1 MAKNVAVIIC
11 AAGPASRFGGKRKK
25 QFVDVAGRAVFL
37 RSVELFSNREDVKQ
51 ILLGISQED
60 EELVSIKWGA
70 NLKFFNVK
78 SFFGGNKRFDTVRKG
93 LALVRDDI
101 ELIAVHDAVRC
112 CVTAELI
119 DRVIAAAARSGAAI
133 PACPVAATIK
143 EAKDNVIIRTVDR
156 SGLYEAQTP
165 QVFEAALLKK
175 AYENLKNLD
184 ESKIS
189 ARGEQGRTACGEKSR
204 TACGELS
211 RTDDSQLV
219 ESLGHKVTIVESDS
233 SNIKI
238 TRQSD
243 IPIAEAIL
251 KSRPAP
257 KPQGPIGPYFEA
269 QW

>member
-1 MAKNVAVIIC
+1 VSYKVAVIIC

-37 RSVELFSNREDVKQ
+37 RSMELFSNREDVKQ

-60 EELVSIKWGA
+60 EELVSVKWGA

-78 SFFGGNKRFDTVRKG
+78 TFFGGDKRFDTVCKG

-101 ELIAVHDAVRC
+101 ELVAVHDAARC

-119 DRVIAAAARSGAAI
+119 DKVITAAAKSGAAI
-133 PACPVAATIK
+133 PACPVAATVK
-143 EAKDNVIIRTVDR
+143 QVKDNVIIKTVDR
-156 SGLYEAQTP
+156 TGLYEAQTP
-165 QVFEAALLKK
+165 QIFERSLLKK
-175 AYENLKNLD
+175 AYENLKNID
-184 ESKIS
+184 ENKIN
-189 ARGEQGRTACGEKSR
+189 
-204 TACGELS
+204 
-211 RTDDSQLV
+211 DDSQLV
-219 ESLGHKVTIVESDS
+219 EAMGHKVTIVESDS

-251 KSRPAP
+251 KSRPVP
-257 KPQGPIGPYFEA
+257 KPQGPIGPYIEA

>member
-1 MAKNVAVIIC
+1 MSYKVAAIIC

-51 ILLGISQED
+51 ILLGIAQED
-60 EELVSIKWGA
+60 EELVSVKWGA

-78 SFFGGNKRFDTVRKG
+78 FFLGGYERFDTIRKG
-93 LALVRDDI
+93 LALVKDDI
-101 ELIAVHDAVRC
+101 NLIAVHDASRC
-112 CVTAELI
+112 CITAQLI
-119 DRVIAAAARSGAAI
+119 DRIIAVAAKSGAAI
-133 PACPVAATIK
+133 PACPVSATIK
-143 EAKDNVIIRTVDR
+143 EVKDNTIIKTVDR

-165 QVFEAALLKK
+165 QIFEALLLKK

-189 ARGEQGRTACGEKSR
+189 
-204 TACGELS
+204 
-211 RTDDSQLV
+211 DDSQLV
-219 ESLGHKVTIVESDS
+219 EALGYKVTIVESDS

-243 IPIAEAIL
+243 IAIAEAIL